1 MSESISLTAPI
12 TKPTQ
17 TTILLDRVTVDITAQ
32 SIYVQWLGNNG
43 EIGSAAYPTP
53 APLGSSQ
60 PSGATLLHNLNTA
73 NFTVTSLVKNILLRL
88 QTDGYVPA
96 GTVIGTPA

>member
-1 MSESISLTAPI
+1 MSESINLTSPI
-12 TKPTQ
+12 TKPNQ
-17 TTILLDRVTVDITAQ
+17 TTIQLDRVTINIIAQ
-32 SIYVQWLGNNG
+32 SIYVQWQGNNG
-43 EIGSAAYPTP
+43 EIGSAVYPTP

-73 NFTVTSLVKNILLRL
+73 NFTVTSLLKNVLQRL

-96 GTVIGTPA
+96 GTIIGTVS